1 MFGQS
6 SVARFS
12 PRFSSVSY
20 ADVHHAELLLAR
32 PARALER
39 RDDVCVGRGRD
50 EAVADA
56 ARELRGVR
64 LRCGD
69 EDVDAASGSVVDAG
83 VVDGVVLA
91 AVRLLAALPE
101 EPEDADRFLEHLEA
115 LVRERPAA
123 AEHVL
128 VEVLAAA
135 DSEEEAAGHH
145 AADGRRRLRDDRG
158 MDADQGAGHA
168 GADANRRRRLCDAA
182 ERRPDERAVSL
193 LVDPRVVVVG
203 DEAER
208 EACVLGEGRLPDEL
222 VRGEVL

>member
-1 MFGQS
+1 M
-6 SVARFS
+6 
-12 PRFSSVSY
+12 
-20 ADVHHAELLLAR
+20 HHAELLLAR

-69 EDVDAASGSVVDAG
+69 EDVDAAVRDVVDAG

-135 DSEEEAAGHH
+135 DSEEEAAGIMQPTV
-145 AADGRRRLRDDRG
+145 AAACATIAGWMRIRG
-158 MDADQGAGHA
+158 QVTPVPT
-168 GADANRRRRLCDAA
+168 RI
-182 ERRPDERAVSL
+182 
-193 LVDPRVVVVG
+193 VVV
-203 DEAER
+203 
-208 EACVLGEGRLPDEL
+208 ACAMPPSVDQTNGLCPCLSIHGW
-222 VRGEVL
+222 